1 VLNRSDTSK
10 WTAFSAALMVVF
22 LLVQIRAMAAEQA
35 VANDHPD
42 LATIIRRMSEA
53 QSENHARIK
62 AYSVTRE
69 YRIFGADA
77 ERPRTQVVAK
87 VNFLPPNQKSYDLD
101 QSTGGMGEKIVRRIL
116 DHEVDATRD
125 PKDLMV
131 DAQNYDFAYMGNENV
146 AGMPCYKLKI
156 DPKHDRKDLLKAVI
170 WVDKDTYR
178 LVKMDGEPAKSPSFW
193 VKDVHLV
200 LYFNEVAG
208 MWLQT
213 GTRALAK
220 TRFGGQYNVVSNDLS
235 YDVERAVA
243 VNVRPNSPH
252 RHRSATLAA
261 SALR

>member
-1 VLNRSDTSK
+1 
-10 WTAFSAALMVVF
+10 MVAF
-22 LLVQIRAMAAEQA
+22 LLVQIRAMAADQA
-35 VANDHPD
+35 VGGEHPD

-53 QSENHARIK
+53 QAANHARIK

-69 YRIFGADA
+69 YRIFGADT

-87 VNFLPPNQKSYDLD
+87 VNFLPPNQKSYDVD

-125 PKDLMV
+125 PREMMV
-131 DAQNYDFAYMGNENV
+131 NQENYDFEYLGTDV
-146 AGMPCYKLKI
+146 ADGTACYKLKI
-156 DPKHDRKDLLKAVI
+156 DPKHDKKDLLKAVI
-170 WVDKDTYR
+170 WVDKNNFR
-178 LVKMDGEPAKSPSFW
+178 LVKVDGEPAKSPSFW

-213 GTRALAK
+213 GTQALAK
-220 TRFGGQYNVVSNDLS
+220 TRFGGQYNVVSKDLS

-243 VNVRPNSPH
+243 VNVRPPSH
-252 RHRSATLAA
+252 RRHRSATLAA
-261 SALR
+261 SMVQ